1 MYGMNFGLASAPNQ
15 FNRISHHMTLAAQ
28 HIFGACTSYYYDDVP
43 CVEPDFVLG
52 TRESRGDESF
62 SEHAQREYPY
72 FYHLYGTYRG
82 SSQWCI
88 GLYAFLIGYPFA
100 QKKRVLPGPTRKF
113 LGVMTDFSHLAQR
126 GIVRM
131 YIAPA
136 RRDKLTRLIKAA
148 LAAPTFSGAA
158 AARLAGKLSF
168 VLTQAMFRFGR
179 AALQPVFRHA
189 QRAGSAMI
197 SASLRAA
204 LMFFLSTLPALPERA
219 IRVFVKDRKDTDPR
233 VYIWTDACWSPTDV
247 LRNAGLGIVLFL
259 PARYVNGVFHPCTW
273 HYAEGNCPHSFI
285 ERFCLPRSQ
294 RIGELELLAAVC
306 AYLTFP
312 QLLAGRRV
320 THWIDNTG
328 ALAALIKGYASE
340 EDLAKIVHA
349 FAATN
354 LGLRCIVWFEYV
366 RSKANV
372 ADFPSRGDFAFV
384 HALGAKRSEMVMPQ
398 LDWWDAAPM
407 LFVEAA
413 RTADRRSTVVHAST
427 DAVRS
432 RSKKAP
438 VGEPSVR
445 PRRRSYTKRSRDV
458 SPNRI
463 PPKFVRAHSKED
475 LAIPSD
481 AEVCDV
487 DVTRKG
493 PFGNPFPLGPTD
505 SLGSLRR
512 ECIATYQA
520 WLQAAPPM
528 EAGAMLV
535 NGRSVPCM
543 LRPRKA
549 WKAWTSRDVTAAM
562 HDLLETHRGVE
573 YFRLICSPACDGRLC
588 HSDILAREFSHY
600 ACCEC
605 V

>member
-1 MYGMNFGLASAPNQ
+1 M
-15 FNRISHHMTLAAQ
+15 
-28 HIFGACTSYYYDDVP
+28 
-43 CVEPDFVLG
+43 
-52 TRESRGDESF
+52 
-62 SEHAQREYPY
+62 
-72 FYHLYGTYRG
+72 
-82 SSQWCI
+82 
-88 GLYAFLIGYPFA
+88 
-100 QKKRVLPGPTRKF
+100 
-113 LGVMTDFSHLAQR
+113 
-126 GIVRM
+126 
-131 YIAPA
+131 
-136 RRDKLTRLIKAA
+136 
-148 LAAPTFSGAA
+148 
-158 AARLAGKLSF
+158 
-168 VLTQAMFRFGR
+168 
-179 AALQPVFRHA
+179 
-189 QRAGSAMI
+189 
-197 SASLRAA
+197 
-204 LMFFLSTLPALPERA
+204 
-219 IRVFVKDRKDTDPR
+219 
-233 VYIWTDACWSPTDV
+233 
-247 LRNAGLGIVLFL
+247 
-259 PARYVNGVFHPCTW
+259 
-273 HYAEGNCPHSFI
+273 
-285 ERFCLPRSQ
+285 
-294 RIGELELLAAVC
+294 
-306 AYLTFP
+306 
-312 QLLAGRRV
+312 
-320 THWIDNTG
+320 
-328 ALAALIKGYASE
+328 AALIKGYASE

-505 SLGSLRR
+505 SFGSLRR
-512 ECIATYQA
+512 ECIETYQA
-520 WLQAAPPM
+520 WLQAAPPVEERRYPS
-528 EAGAMLV
+528 EAARRSGGV
-535 NGRSVPCM
+535 GRQ
-543 LRPRKA
+543 
-549 WKAWTSRDVTAAM
+549 
-562 HDLLETHRGVE
+562 
-573 YFRLICSPACDGRLC
+573 
-588 HSDILAREFSHY
+588 
-600 ACCEC
+600 
-605 V
+605 